1 MVSDPLILVTMG
13 DGMRRIMILA
23 FGFGRILKE
32 MFLELQL
39 SQPAQK
45 HAVWLPLHTGDVASY
60 ILVSH
65 ETSMYMCTG

>member
-45 HAVWLPLHTGDVASY
+45 HAVWLPLRTGDVAS
-60 ILVSH
+60 
-65 ETSMYMCTG
+65 